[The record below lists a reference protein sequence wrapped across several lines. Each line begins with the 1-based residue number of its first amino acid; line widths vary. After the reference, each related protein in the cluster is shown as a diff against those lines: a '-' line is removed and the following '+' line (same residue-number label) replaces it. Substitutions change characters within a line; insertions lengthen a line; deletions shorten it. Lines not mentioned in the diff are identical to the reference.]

1 MPYKCMHSFLCRVP
15 WRLAVY
21 YHHSKDARVVPLLQK
36 LQTFFE
42 RQPLIYAGYELDGK
56 PMADY
61 SHIAFM
67 APVWCLFTV
76 SLKSWQTTATLP

>member
-1 MPYKCMHSFLCRVP
+1 M
-15 WRLAVY
+15 Y
-21 YHHSKDARVVPLLQK
+21 YHHSKDVRVVPLLQK

-42 RQPLIYAGYELDGK
+42 QQPIIHAGYELDGK
-56 PMADY
+56 PLADY

-76 SLKSWQTTATLP
+76 SLKVVACRLQQQCLHGAGVMPAHGKP

>member
-1 MPYKCMHSFLCRVP
+1 M
-15 WRLAVY
+15 Y
-21 YHHSKDARVVPLLQK
+21 YHHSKDVRVVPLLQK

-42 RQPLIYAGYELDGK
+42 QQPLIYAGYELDGK
-56 PMADY
+56 PLADY

-76 SLKSWQTTATLP
+76 SLKTWQTTANIVFMLLV

>member
-1 MPYKCMHSFLCRVP
+1 M
-15 WRLAVY
+15 Y
-21 YHHSKDARVVPLLQK
+21 YHHSKDVRVVPLLQK

-42 RQPLIYAGYELDGK
+42 QQPLIYAGYELGGK
-56 PMADY
+56 PLADY

-76 SLKSWQTTATLP
+76 SLKAWRSTASLPSCDQCDASPWEA

>member
-1 MPYKCMHSFLCRVP
+1 M
-15 WRLAVY
+15 Y
-21 YHHSKDARVVPLLQK
+21 YHHSKDVRVVPLLQK

-42 RQPLIYAGYELDGK
+42 QQPIIHAGYELDGK
-56 PMADY
+56 PLADY

-76 SLKSWQTTATLP
+76 SLTVVAWQTTATVLAWCWCDASAWQALKA